1 MKINY
6 HGTDTPS
13 PEAIAKVRDAL
24 FLLDE
29 MNGFRTPFET
39 WRNCEAQIT
48 FGDDAATTS
57 IEIAPPAAALVRR
70 AEIGGT
76 AAPYTA
82 RVCSGP
88 TLPIRKSNLYKQTLY
103 ENHGS
108 K

>member
-24 FLLDE
+24 FLLDG

-57 IEIAPPAAALVRR
+57 IEIARPRRHWFAAAG
-70 AEIGGT
+70 IGGT

-88 TLPIRKSNLYKQTLY
+88 TSPIRKSNLSKPTLY